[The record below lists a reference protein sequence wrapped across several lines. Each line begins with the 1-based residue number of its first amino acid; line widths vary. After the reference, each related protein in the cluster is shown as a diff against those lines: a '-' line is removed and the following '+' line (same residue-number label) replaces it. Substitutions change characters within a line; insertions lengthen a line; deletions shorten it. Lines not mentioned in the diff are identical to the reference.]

1 MWELP
6 QKSRLGF
13 GVVAAGSSHHLLPA
27 PGSSMPLSMA
37 LSTHVSVF
45 MVALIFSSGFF
56 FFLQVNSLKS
66 LGQLKLRWG
75 FNTCPLLLN
84 SVFFVKFSRGPVL
97 QMKSYLNHTAALIT
111 A

>member
-1 MWELP
+1 
-6 QKSRLGF
+6 
-13 GVVAAGSSHHLLPA
+13 
-27 PGSSMPLSMA
+27 MPLSMA

-45 MVALIFSSGFF
+45 MVALIFSSGFFVF

-84 SVFFVKFSRGPVL
+84 SVFFVKFSRGSVL